1 MKADS
6 RNSQVRRQDVKRF
19 LAILV
24 ILLTSFVWKAWGQH
38 STGQQTPMMH
48 MTGLLGLVETIPL
61 PGDGYMDHLTIDV
74 KGQRIFISG
83 EAAKSLI
90 AVDLRAGKVI
100 HETKGLSAMPKKPFY
115 LPETDEVWATLTD
128 SSVVAISGS
137 TYEVTKTVKLSGY
150 GDPNKGADNASYDPA
165 THLLY
170 AGVEVFEDFGGSGQ
184 HGSND
189 ASIDIVDTKTA
200 KLIGTIKLPGGDPAG
215 ITIEP
220 SGKRLY
226 VSMGD
231 IVGGES
237 HVAVVDLEKRD
248 VVAQWPITGGPG
260 PHPAGLDAVHHRL
273 FVGSRTVAHTG
284 NVGGGHQHEPGKL
297 VVMDTETGKVV
308 QVLDS
313 VGGADD
319 VQYDAATG
327 RIYFARTTG
336 TVAVFKEMDP
346 DHFQLLGKVPTGA
359 ISKTGLWVPELKR
372 FYSAVPRHYVI
383 TARHGTQD
391 LQADLLKE
399 LNIAQGVTAGNKGAG
414 QPGGEIAEIIGFIT
428 RGLVSVGI
436 PPEDASQVAAL
447 MTESDARG
455 GDAHGVF

>member
-61 PGDGYMDHLTIDV
+61 PGDGYMDHLTVDV
-74 KGQRIFISG
+74 KGQRLFISG
-83 EAAKSLI
+83 EAEKSLI
-90 AVDLRAGKVI
+90 IVDLRAGKVI
-100 HETKGLSAMPKKPFY
+100 HVTKGLPAMPKKPFY
-115 LPETDEVWATLTD
+115 LPETNEVWVTLTD
-128 SSVVAISGS
+128 STVAAISAT

-150 GDPNKGADNASYDPA
+150 GDPNRGADNAAYDSA
-165 THLLY
+165 AHLIY

-184 HGSND
+184 HGSTN

-200 KLIGTIKLPGGDPAG
+200 QLVGSIKLPGGDPAG

-226 VSMGD
+226 VTMGD
-231 IVGGES
+231 IVGGDS
-237 HVAVVDLEKRD
+237 HVAVIDLEKRT
-248 VVAQWPITGGPG
+248 VVAQWPITGGPV
-260 PHPAGLDAVHHRL
+260 PHTAGLDPDHHRL
-273 FVGSRTVAHTG
+273 FVGSRTIAHTG
-284 NVGGGHQHEPGKL
+284 NIGGGHQHEPGKL

-308 QVLDS
+308 QALDS

-319 VQYDAATG
+319 LQYDAATG
-327 RIYFARTTG
+327 RIYFAGTTG

-372 FYSAVPRHYVI
+372 FYSAVPKHYVV

-399 LNIAQGVTAGNKGAG
+399 LNIAQGVTKRDKNAGW
-414 QPGGEIAEIIGFIT
+414 ET
-428 RGLVSVGI
+428 SMLSDLVV
-436 PPEDASQVAAL
+436 EEAHL
-447 MTESDARG
+447 M
-455 GDAHGVF
+455 VFDYLP

>member
-1 MKADS
+1 M
-6 RNSQVRRQDVKRF
+6 KRF

-24 ILLTSFVWKAWGQH
+24 TLLTAFVSIGQ
-38 STGQQTPMMH
+38 GQQATNQQLPMMH
-48 MTGLLGLVETIPL
+48 MSGILGLVETIPL
-61 PGDGYMDHLTIDV
+61 PGDGYMDHLAADV
-74 KGQRIFISG
+74 KGQRLFISG

-90 AVDLRAGKVI
+90 AVDLRTGKVI

-115 LPETDEVWATLTD
+115 LPETNEVWMTLTD
-128 SSVVAISGS
+128 STVVAISGT

-150 GDPNKGADNASYDPA
+150 GDPNRGADNAAYDPA
-165 THLLY
+165 AHLIY

-184 HGSND
+184 HGSTD
-189 ASIDIVDTKTA
+189 ASIDIVDTRSA
-200 KLIGTIKLPGGDPAG
+200 KLVGSIKLPGGDPAG

-226 VSMGD
+226 VTMGD
-231 IVGGES
+231 IVGGDS
-237 HVAVVDLEKRD
+237 HVAVVDLEKRA
-248 VVAQWPITGGPG
+248 VVAEWPITGGPV
-260 PHPAGLDAVHHRL
+260 PHTAGLDAAHHRL
-273 FVGSRTVAHTG
+273 FVGSRTIAHTG
-284 NVGGGHQHEPGKL
+284 NIGGGHQHEPGKL

-319 VQYDAATG
+319 LQYDAATG
-327 RIYFARTTG
+327 RIYFVGTTG

-372 FYSAVPRHYVI
+372 FYSAVPRHYI
-383 TARHGTQD
+383 LTARHGTQD

-399 LNIAQGVTAGNKGAG
+399 LNIAQGVTAREKKSGW
-414 QPGGEIAEIIGFIT
+414 QT
-428 RGLVSVGI
+428 SMLSDLVI
-436 PPEDASQVAAL
+436 EEAHL
-447 MTESDARG
+447 M
-455 GDAHGVF
+455 VFDYLP